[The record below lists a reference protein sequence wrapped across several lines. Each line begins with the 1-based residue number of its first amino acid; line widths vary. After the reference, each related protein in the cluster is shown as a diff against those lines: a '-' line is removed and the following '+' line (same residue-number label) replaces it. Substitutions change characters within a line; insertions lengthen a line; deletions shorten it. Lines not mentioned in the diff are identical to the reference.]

1 MTDTQQ
7 ATPTPGD
14 DEIDL
19 LGLFRVLWA
28 GKWLIGGIT
37 LASAVIAVVV
47 ALMLPNIYRA
57 EALLAPND
65 QNRAGGLSALA
76 DQYGGL
82 ASLAGID
89 FGAKKRDKT
98 DLGMEIMKS
107 RKFLMRFIEDHD
119 LLVPLMAADGWSSD
133 TREIRV
139 DPKLYDTSSRE
150 WVRKVKPPLGKVP
163 SFLEAYKRFIRIFS
177 VTQNKETGFISVTV
191 EHYSPYLAKQWV
203 DWLVADVND
212 WVMKKDVEEAKHAI
226 DYLHK
231 QVETTSLSGLQ
242 NVFFGLIEEQTK
254 TVLLAEVS
262 DEYLFKTIDPAVVP
276 EKRSRPRRLLITLF
290 ITILGA
296 FFSVVLVLILHR
308 KEY

>member
-1 MTDTQQ
+1 MTDKQQ
-7 ATPTPGD
+7 APPTPSE
-14 DEIDL
+14 EIDL
-19 LGLFRVLWA
+19 RGLFRVLWA

-37 LASAVIAVVV
+37 LTSAVIAVIV

-65 QNRAGGLSALA
+65 QNRAGGLSGLA

-82 ASLAGID
+82 ASLAGIEL
-89 FGAKKRDKT
+89 GPRKRDKT
-98 DLGMEIMKS
+98 DLGIEVMKS

-119 LLVPLMAADGWSSD
+119 LLVPIMAANGWSSD

-139 DPKLYDTSSRE
+139 DAKLYDTSSGQ
-150 WVRKVKPPLGKVP
+150 WVRNVKPPRSKVP
-163 SFLEAYKRFIRIFS
+163 SLLEAYKRFIRTFS
-177 VTQNKETGFISVTV
+177 VTQNKETGFISVSV
-191 EHYSPYLAKQWV
+191 EHYSPDLAKQWV
-203 DWLVADVND
+203 DWLIADVNAS
-212 WVMKKDVEEAKHAI
+212 VMKKDVEEAKQAI
-226 DYLHK
+226 DYLHQ

-242 NVFFGLIEEQTK
+242 NVFFSLIEEQTK

-276 EKRSRPRRLLITLF
+276 EKRSRPRRSLITVF
-290 ITILGA
+290 ITMLGG
-296 FFSVVLVLILHR
+296 FFSVVLVLILRR